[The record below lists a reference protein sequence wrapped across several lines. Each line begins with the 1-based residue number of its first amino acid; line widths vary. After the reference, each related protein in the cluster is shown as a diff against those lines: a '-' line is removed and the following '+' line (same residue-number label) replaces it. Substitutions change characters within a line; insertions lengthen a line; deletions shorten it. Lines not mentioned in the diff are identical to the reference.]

1 MCGKRCRRRPRRA
14 SESGD
19 IQYHAIAEIGA
30 PRIAPEGGVDRPD
43 VAGRTMWHRNGT
55 LQETGIAKAHLH
67 GCAALACGQSRST
80 AGLGRMTFEA
90 HKDATAEDCEA
101 VAKLLTELAGEAR
114 KGNLRAF
121 EEFWVEGGTEEGDA
135 KVAFI
140 REMMAM
146 RFYI

>member
-1 MCGKRCRRRPRRA
+1 MQTQTT
-14 SESGD
+14 EN
-19 IQYHAIAEIGA
+19 GA
-30 PRIAPEGGVDRPD
+30 
-43 VAGRTMWHRNGT
+43 
-55 LQETGIAKAHLH
+55 
-67 GCAALACGQSRST
+67 ACGQSRST

-146 RFYI
+146 RFYHREEAVRSNCEVTGLAPGKDEQNA

>member
-1 MCGKRCRRRPRRA
+1 MVVKIIWKCRTMCGKGVSADGLNYWMTADGPIYLVRPVRGGTMPAGTHTGQVLHRLKRRP
-14 SESGD
+14 
-19 IQYHAIAEIGA
+19 
-30 PRIAPEGGVDRPD
+30 V
-43 VAGRTMWHRNGT
+43 
-55 LQETGIAKAHLH
+55 
-67 GCAALACGQSRST
+67 CGQSRST

-146 RFYI
+146 RFYHREEAVRSNS